1 MIFERWDKMAQAW
14 TSHMKPSDLSKDSVA
29 NRFSHLE
36 AVSSRISRI
45 QTAVTSYKWD
55 FQLAVESQVTYSV
68 DPHTGKL
75 FKIGSLD
82 LRHEA
87 A

>member
-1 MIFERWDKMAQAW
+1 
-14 TSHMKPSDLSKDSVA
+14 MKPSDLSKDSVA

-36 AVSSRISRI
+36 AVSSRI
-45 QTAVTSYKWD
+45 QTAVTSYTWD